1 MFHLDK
7 GLNPYTGTTG
17 SDRASSWWY
26 LAGLFLA
33 LILAAWV
40 MATFGLLGGFGLL
53 ALPFLLIYGYFFFR
67 FPVIGLYTAIAMGFI
82 LLGLARYVRDLPVGM
97 AMDGILVFSF
107 IALFFNRFYRKI
119 DWKPAN
125 RDITWLAMI
134 WFIFTLMQLFNPEAA
149 SREAWLVGFR
159 GLGLYMMLIVPLAL
173 LQITNRKQIDVI
185 LYIWAIFSILATIK
199 GVMQITVGPDR
210 FEKAWLDGGG
220 AITHIIFGK
229 LRAFSFMSDAGQFGA
244 NQAYSGIVFGI
255 LAIFTP
261 NRKQQLFFIAVSL
274 LAFYGMFISGTR
286 GAISVPL
293 AGLALFSL
301 LRKNKFIMVSGFL
314 LLVLVYAFFKF
325 TYIGQGNQHI
335 RRMRSAFDPNDPSL
349 QVRLEN
355 QKKLRVYL
363 ATRPLGGGIG
373 HAGVKAQRFLP
384 NSFLANVATDSWYVL
399 IWAETGIIGLIIHL
413 FILIYILT
421 RGSFIIM
428 FRLKDPELKIL
439 MSALLSGMAGILV
452 ASYGNAV
459 VGTMPTSILIY
470 TSMALV
476 LNSKQLDSNSPV
488 STDNPS

>member
-1 MFHLDK
+1 MFRPDDES
-7 GLNPYTGTTG
+7 NPYTGCTG
-17 SDRASSWWY
+17 SDRVASWWFM
-26 LAGLFLA
+26 AGLFLTMF
-33 LILAAWV
+33 LASWI
-40 MATFGLLGGFGLL
+40 MATYGLLGGFGLL

-67 FPVIGLYTAIAMGFI
+67 FPIIGLYTAIALGFI

-97 AMDGILVFSF
+97 AMDGILIFSY
-107 IALFFNRFYRKI
+107 IALFFNRFYHKI

-125 RDITWLAMI
+125 RDITWLALI
-134 WFIFTLMQLFNPEAA
+134 WFGFTLMQLFNPEAI
-149 SREAWLVGFR
+149 SREAWMVGFR
-159 GLGLYMMLIVPLAL
+159 GLGLYMMLIIPLAL
-173 LQITNRKQIDVI
+173 LQITKRKQINVI
-185 LYIWAIFSILATIK
+185 LTIWAVFSIMATMK
-199 GVMQITVGPDR
+199 GIMQITIGPDR

-220 AITHIIFGK
+220 AITHILFGK

-255 LAIFTP
+255 LAIFTR
-261 NRKQQLFFIAVSL
+261 NRKKQFFYIAVSL

-293 AGLALFSL
+293 AGLALFSV
-301 LRKNKFIMVSGFL
+301 LRKNKFILVTGFL
-314 LLVLVYAFFKF
+314 LLVLVYSFFKY

-349 QVRLEN
+349 QIRLEN
-355 QKKLRVYL
+355 QKKLRIYL

-399 IWAETGIIGLIIHL
+399 IWAETGIIGLILHL
-413 FILIYILT
+413 FILLYILIK
-421 RGSFIIM
+421 GSYIIM

-439 MSALLSGMAGILV
+439 MSALISGMAGILV

-470 TSMALV
+470 TSMALI
-476 LNSKQLDSNSPV
+476 LNSRHLDAEPKLTS
-488 STDNPS
+488 DNPS